1 MPHRAILSALCFRT
15 HPSPLV
21 GNVASNI
28 IAGGIAEAGAQQ
40 AGDMMQDLKT
50 GYLHQTSP
58 RAQFFVQMLGATFS
72 IFSTIAAW
80 KLYNYAYKIP
90 SSEFPAPSATLSV
103 SSHSTSDWK
112 VTSVRLTFAC
122 RYSCSWLDM
131 ALILNGESD
140 SLPRHLTGFC
150 VVAALIAG
158 ALPIV
163 EKFKHSW
170 KPWLPSPVA
179 FGIGMYLVPYWTIPR
194 FLGSLFQ
201 FVFLHAR
208 GFIVDLIPSSF
219 LTQPHWVS
227 TGCSG

>member
-90 SSEFPAPSATLSV
+90 SSEFPAPSATL
-103 SSHSTSDWK
+103 
-112 VTSVRLTFAC
+112 
-122 RYSCSWLDM
+122 WLDM